1 MEKAPINGEHV
12 HVQICNF
19 KTLKNLLPRPC
30 YNKDHRKG
38 LLIFLGQRV
47 PKSSVEPS
55 PKRRHV
61 NRSDDVSIVD
71 VSQEE
76 PKYAYQMTKETHLI
90 DQDTIITIGSNIGET
105 ITHVLNSLDHAQQWD
120 NKVDTNI
127 QDHYTYQDMLKA
139 TSSCV
144 SSPTHHKIGREN

>member
-1 MEKAPINGEHV
+1 LEKAPINGEHV

-19 KTLKNLLPRPC
+19 KTLKNLLLRPC

-38 LLIFLGQRV
+38 LPNFLGQRV
-47 PKSSVEPS
+47 PKSNVEPL

-76 PKYAYQMTKETHLI
+76 PKFAYQMTKETHLI
-90 DQDTIITIGSNIGET
+90 DQDTIITIGSNICET
-105 ITHVLNSLDHAQQWD
+105 ITHVLNSLDRAQQWD

-127 QDHYTYQDMLKA
+127 QDHYTYQDMLEVA
-139 TSSCV
+139 SSCV
-144 SSPTHHKIGREN
+144 SSPVHHKIRGEN